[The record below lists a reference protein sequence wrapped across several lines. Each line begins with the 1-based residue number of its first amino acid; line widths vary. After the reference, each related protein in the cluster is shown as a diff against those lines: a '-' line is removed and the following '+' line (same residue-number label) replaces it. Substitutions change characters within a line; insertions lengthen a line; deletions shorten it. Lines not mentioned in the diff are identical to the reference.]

1 MGAKRTKTNSNIK
14 FLRQMNT
21 DERRYDQE
29 MMPQTANQKLEL
41 ARKVRTMIFIISYL
55 RSSASIR
62 GSLPYYY
69 GIPMR

>member
-1 MGAKRTKTNSNIK
+1 
-14 FLRQMNT
+14 MNT